1 MPYRT
6 TMTGSWYRPPE
17 VLALL
22 AQSPTGEIPVAHE
35 ATYLDAERAAIRDQ
49 LHPGGASFGLDQV
62 SPGEQRVA
70 GYTFYL
76 PQRFEGFSR
85 TERVAMPFSPEL
97 IEEFQS
103 SNPALGAALA
113 STRDAFSLP
122 KIVAPLVYRGQA
134 AARRAATD

>member
-49 LHPGGASFGLDQV
+49 LHPGARCSG
-62 SPGEQRVA
+62 
-70 GYTFYL
+70 
-76 PQRFEGFSR
+76 
-85 TERVAMPFSPEL
+85 
-97 IEEFQS
+97 
-103 SNPALGAALA
+103 
-113 STRDAFSLP
+113 STRFRPVSSGWPVTPFTCPNGSRAS
-122 KIVAPLVYRGQA
+122 RGPNGWRCPF
-134 AARRAATD
+134 RRS